1 MKYRVAS
8 WVVAALGAALLAG
21 LSGCGRES
29 EDAGAAPGREDG
41 DPSGAEPER
50 IAALPLGHDLGNT
63 EAPVTVTEFSDF
75 GCPYCALFARES
87 YPELREEFVDS
98 GRVRWKYV
106 PISVGGF
113 PNGTEAA
120 LVAECAAEQDA
131 FWAMRE
137 QLYADQE
144 RWKADAEPEPL
155 WREYA
160 EGAGLGVDEFNTCY
174 ESGELAGRT
183 EQANRLAA
191 QLQIRG
197 TPTFFIEDTRFGG
210 NGVRVDG
217 VPAPDR
223 FRSFLAEL
231 TAS

>member
-1 MKYRVAS
+1 MKDRRTS
-8 WVVAALGAALLAG
+8 WVVAALGFAVLAG
-21 LSGCGRES
+21 LSGCGQES
-29 EDAGAAPGREDG
+29 EDAGAAPGREDEG
-41 DPSGAEPER
+41 QAGAEPER
-50 IAALPLGHDLGNT
+50 IAELPLGHDLGDSA
-63 EAPVTVTEFSDF
+63 APVTVTEFSDF
-75 GCPYCALFARES
+75 GCPYCALFASES

-131 FWAMRE
+131 FWAMRA

-144 RWKADAEPEPL
+144 RWKSNAEPEPL

-160 EGAGLGVDEFNTCY
+160 EGAGLDIEAFDACY

-183 EQANRLAA
+183 EQANQIAA

-197 TPTFFIEDTRFGG
+197 TPTFFIEDRRVGG